1 MSKVK
6 LCGLTRLEDILIV
19 NKLLPEY
26 IGFVFVK
33 KSKRYISVDSAKQLK
48 NKLDK
53 RVKAVG
59 VFVDEDINIIKSI
72 ASLEIIDMIQLHG
85 NEDNDY
91 IKQLKQVCD
100 KPIIKAVQI
109 KSNDDIVFAT
119 NSLADYILLD
129 SGKGTG
135 KTFDWSLINNIKRPY
150 FLAGGLDENNVKQA
164 IKQLNPFGVDV
175 SSNIETNGV
184 KDEIKMKNFV
194 ENSRNGE

>member
-33 KSKRYISVDSAKQLK
+33 KSKRYISVDSTKQLK

-109 KSNDDIVFAT
+109 KSLDDIVLAT
-119 NSLADYILLD
+119 NVLADYVLLD

>member
-109 KSNDDIVFAT
+109 KSLDDIVLAT
-119 NSLADYILLD
+119 NVLADYVLLD

-175 SSNIETNGV
+175 SSNIETNGD

>member
-109 KSNDDIVFAT
+109 KSLDDIVLAT
-119 NSLADYILLD
+119 NVLADYVLLD